1 ARFSRTGEENSRLS
15 RRASFSLDAILAVA
29 CHPAFRSHRRGG
41 GTHADEVWRA
51 ADAFVAE
58 VAQPA
63 AAALGAAAAARAG
76 DAGVCRGNPL
86 PIGRLHRHLAAVPVV
101 LPPRGLGIS
110 GDCCLLDT

>member
-1 ARFSRTGEENSRLS
+1 AGPQALVHFPRDAQPCARGLRFARFSRTGEENSRLS

-76 DAGVCRGNPL
+76 
-86 PIGRLHRHLAAVPVV
+86 
-101 LPPRGLGIS
+101 
-110 GDCCLLDT
+110 